1 MRHAGDS
8 FNVSSMSNPY
18 LIPLNYW
25 IQSLYSVTTLIIANE
40 NRMTAPSFTVCQYK
54 MPTFVFIGEQINGIY
69 LQECY
74 QAAGYLSDP
83 VIHLK
88 FNKNASSLLPF
99 GWTSSQTG
107 DWNYRGRARLKRG
120 SDLTQQSQFEWVTD
134 LARFVNECVIT
145 TQHNTSRANIPVTF
159 VPDQENRSHVLEI
172 SSTSTDYKYV
182 DDIRYFTIKSSGC
195 RVCFARFLRYYSESA
210 RLDRLECNAGFEAL
224 VNSSWR

>member
-107 DWNYRGRARLKRG
+107 DWNYWGRARLKG
-120 SDLTQQSQFEWVTD
+120 IWSDAAEPIWMGHWFSPICEWMRD
-134 LARFVNECVIT
+134 YHT
-145 TQHNTSRANIPVTF
+145 TQHEQGKYSCDVCAWSGKPEPCTRDFINI
-159 VPDQENRSHVLEI
+159 DWL
-172 SSTSTDYKYV
+172 
-182 DDIRYFTIKSSGC
+182 
-195 RVCFARFLRYYSESA
+195 
-210 RLDRLECNAGFEAL
+210 
-224 VNSSWR
+224 